1 MMLYPD
7 TSQSVFASAENLV
20 QLRRGARELRLFP
33 RHTPRSALTG
43 NHQSRLRGRGMD
55 FDEVRPYQPG
65 DDIRTIDWRVT
76 ARTGSTHTKL
86 FREERERPVLVVADL
101 RQHMFFG
108 SRKLKSVT
116 TCEIGATLAWAGLH
130 ANDRVGGLVFGP
142 GQHRDIR
149 ARRSHHSVLQLI
161 HSLCA
166 ASRAL
171 QQRQP
176 DDYTLAAILEHTR
189 RVAHPGFTVVVISDF
204 HDLNEATES
213 HLFQLARHCDVNLSH
228 LSDSHEKELPPPGRY
243 PVTDG
248 RQRFVLDTRNTALRT
263 SFAEAFRARA
273 LNLQQIAQRLRL
285 GLIAFP
291 DNSAV
296 LDVLQL
302 AYGKNRQRRLS

>member
-1 MMLYPD
+1 MQHPD
-7 TSQSVFASAENLV
+7 SSHSVFANAENLV
-20 QLRRGARELRLFP
+20 QLRRGARELSLFP
-33 RHTPRSALTG
+33 RHTPRSALAG
-43 NHQSRLRGRGMD
+43 NHHSRLRGRGMD

-101 RQHMFFG
+101 RQSMFFG

-116 TCEIGATLAWAGLH
+116 TCEIVAALAWAGLH

-142 GQHRDIR
+142 EQHSDIR

-166 ASRAL
+166 ASSAL
-171 QQRQP
+171 QHRQP
-176 DDYTLAAILEHTR
+176 DAYTLANILEHTR
-189 RVAHPGFTVVVISDF
+189 RVAHPGFSVVVVSDF

-213 HLFQLARHCDVNLSH
+213 HLFQLARHCDVNLCH
-228 LSDSHEKELPPPGRY
+228 VYDNLEKELPPPGFY

-248 RQRFVLDTRNTALRT
+248 RQRFALNTRDAALRAN
-263 SFAEAFRARA
+263 FADAFRART

-291 DNSAV
+291 SDSPV
-296 LDVLQL
+296 LDVLQI
-302 AYGKNRQRRLS
+302 AYGKNRHRRPS

>member
-1 MMLYPD
+1 MLYPD
-7 TSQSVFASAENLV
+7 SSNPVFASAENLV
-20 QLRRGARELRLFP
+20 QLRRSARELRLFP
-33 RHTPRSALTG
+33 RHAPRSALAG
-43 NHQSRLRGRGMD
+43 NHHSRLRGRGMD

-76 ARTGSTHTKL
+76 ARTGNTHTKL

-116 TCEIGATLAWAGLH
+116 TCEIAATLAWAGLH

-142 GQHRDIR
+142 EQHSDIR

-166 ASRAL
+166 ASSAL

-176 DDYTLAAILEHTR
+176 DGYTLATMLEHTR
-189 RVAHPGFTVVVISDF
+189 RVAHPGFTVVVVSDF
-204 HDLNEATES
+204 HDLNEAAES
-213 HLFQLARHCDVNLSH
+213 HLFQLARHCDVNLCH
-228 LSDSHEKELPPPGRY
+228 VYDRLEKELPPPGLY

-248 RQRFVLDTRNTALRT
+248 RQRFALNTRDAALRA
-263 SFAEAFRARA
+263 SFADAFRART
-273 LNLQQIAQRLRL
+273 LSLQQVAQRLRL

-291 DNSAV
+291 DDSAV